1 MINIRIRN
9 AGKVARQI
17 KDYTRSL
24 GAKLNTFLEKLA
36 DIGITQAAIHFQ
48 SAEYDGVNDVVV
60 DSSPTWLDEHTLA
73 INASGESILF
83 IEFGTGVYNPVTH
96 PKADELGMIR
106 GAYGKGYG
114 QNYTWYYRGDPG
126 TNGED
131 LGNGRIRTHGNNANR
146 CMWDASEEMRRR
158 IYDIAKE
165 VFS

>member
-1 MINIRIRN
+1 MMLWLILRRHGLTN
-9 AGKVARQI
+9 
-17 KDYTRSL
+17 TR
-24 GAKLNTFLEKLA
+24 
-36 DIGITQAAIHFQ
+36 
-48 SAEYDGVNDVVV
+48 
-60 DSSPTWLDEHTLA
+60 A